1 MFYTVQN
8 DTALSCIDTDHLSIR
23 RPLSRGSMNSS
34 VQPSFETAMGTITT
48 IRTWPTTQ
56 QVFGSDVAELRIFTL
71 SSDKSTKSTACSG
84 NFWSSSRSVVFE
96 TRYLAL
102 LNRQFSG
109 FMFP

>member
-34 VQPSFETAMGTITT
+34 VQPNFETAMGTITT

-56 QVFGSDVAELRIFTL
+56 QVFGSDIAELRIAASITV
-71 SSDKSTKSTACSG
+71 TATA
-84 NFWSSSRSVVFE
+84 NPAAIATEDTAATQNW
-96 TRYLAL
+96 L
-102 LNRQFSG
+102 LEHY
-109 FMFP
+109 